1 MIVILLV
8 AMCSALDKLKINKQ
22 ALFDF
27 CDRWKITELAFF
39 GSVLR
44 KDFSDTSDVDILV
57 TFSDHASWS
66 LFDQVQMQDELTAM
80 TGRSVDLV
88 SRAGIQSSRNK
99 LRRDEIFLDGAEL
112 VD

>member
-8 AMCSALDKLKINKQ
+8 AMSSALDKLKINKQ

-27 CDRWKITELAFF
+27 
-39 GSVLR
+39 
-44 KDFSDTSDVDILV
+44 SDTSDVDILV
-57 TFSDHASWS
+57 TFSDNASWS

-99 LRRDEIFLDGAEL
+99 LRRDEILSTAETAY
-112 VD
+112 VKPS